1 MPLLWQKMATRW
13 HKRVSNTNVPL
24 YGKQKRLYIIFGWKL
39 YFGLLANNRPNL
51 IRPSHWT
58 LSAGQWD
65 NGIGSVGWSWFYV
78 DLQQL
83 YFFVSIS
90 SGSTCLNSTRSSS
103 GSYESLSASSPFC
116 ETVFAI
122 HTNKSSTPDPS
133 LKNLS
138 DPNRHLGTILKVS
151 LSIGRLNDG
160 KSR

>member
-1 MPLLWQKMATRW
+1 MAENGQKMAQTSQL
-13 HKRVSNTNVPL
+13 HKCATSWQT
-24 YGKQKRLYIIFGWKL
+24 KRLYSIFGWKL

-51 IRPSHWT
+51 IRHPHWT
-58 LSAGQWD
+58 LSAGQRGNSIW
-65 NGIGSVGWSWFYV
+65 SVGWSWFYV

-138 DPNRHLGTILKVS
+138 TPNHQAPRSDSWPQNRTIE
-151 LSIGRLNDG
+151 RP
-160 KSR
+160 